1 MNPSILQRFHTLRTS
16 ALIGLAAAVGT
27 FACSSVETNA
37 DTTQDAIEAGTMD
50 PAPEDP
56 ALGSDSGAP
65 DSSVS
70 DSSVA
75 PTDAMVPAPTTVGS
89 LDLSFGT
96 NGIRLRA
103 AGTYKYGVRALSAP
117 NGQFFRC
124 VNDIYLS
131 SGDKD
136 ETFTKYLANGQ
147 VDTSFGTSGSS
158 TFVNAGTPYVRS
170 VHRLPDG
177 KYLYVGVQLVSPGS
191 RNEAFL
197 MKVNADLRT
206 LDTSFGTGGTV
217 RFSGA
222 ASMPIHTYVTH
233 STVQPDGKILV
244 VGGLATPGFQPT
256 TQAAYVVRFRSDGAV
271 DTSFAGSGWFRQDY
285 TAPAAG
291 DPESG
296 VRSFGNVALLSNQTI
311 AVVRIG
317 TNGTDV
323 IALGV
328 NGQRLPWTS
337 PATELASFVARP
349 GGGFVV
355 LTEGAR
361 VLGYMNDGAVD
372 PAYVV
377 GDLSPHSAST
387 SPKLYVQPDGSV
399 YFAGGVRGVA
409 TLLLARFKPLG
420 GIDASFAQSGILSI
434 PLGDVGS
441 TPSASPSDVTV
452 LTDGKLLV
460 TGYAN
465 DDDFMVKIK

>member
-1 MNPSILQRFHTLRTS
+1 MNPSILQRSHTRRTV
-16 ALIGLAAAVGT
+16 ALLGLAAAVGT
-27 FACSSVETNA
+27 LACSSVETSA
-37 DTTQDAIEAGTMD
+37 ETTQDAIEAGTID
-50 PAPEDP
+50 PAPTP
-56 ALGSDSGAP
+56 VGSDGGAP
-65 DSSVS
+65 DGSVS
-70 DSSVA
+70 DSSV
-75 PTDAMVPAPTTVGS
+75 PTTDAMVPAPTTVGA

-103 AGTYKYGVRALSAP
+103 AGTYKYGVTTLSAP

-124 VNDIYLS
+124 INDIYFS
-131 SGDKD
+131 TSDED
-136 ETFTKYLANGQ
+136 ETFTKYVANGQ

-158 TFVNAGTPYVRS
+158 AFVNTGAPYARN

-177 KYLYVGVQLVSPGS
+177 KVLYVGAQIVSPGS
-191 RNEAFL
+191 RYEAFL

-222 ASMPIHTYVTH
+222 ASMPIHTFVTH
-233 STVQPDGKILV
+233 SAVQSDGKILV

-256 TQAAYVVRFRSDGAV
+256 TQAAYGVRFRSDGAV
-271 DTSFAGSGWFRQDY
+271 DTSFASSGWLRQEY
-285 TAPAAG
+285 TAHVAG

-296 VRSFGNVALLSNQTI
+296 VRSFESVALLSNQTI
-311 AVVRIG
+311 ALVRRG
-317 TNGTDV
+317 SNGTDV

-337 PATELASFVARP
+337 PARELESLIARP
-349 GGGFVV
+349 SGGFVV
-355 LTEGAR
+355 LTKDAR

-372 PAYVV
+372 PAYVAS
-377 GDLSPHSAST
+377 DLSPYAATT
-387 SPKLYVQPDGSV
+387 SPKLYIQPDGTV

-420 GIDASFAQSGILSI
+420 GIDASFGQSGILSI

-441 TPSASPSDVTV
+441 TPSASPSDLTV

-460 TGYAN
+460 TGYAKN
-465 DDDFMVKIK
+465 DDFMVKIK